1 MRETKPTGGY
11 KVTVSF
17 GGLLNRL
24 KLQEGKA
31 RAGPNRR
38 VDVDASV
45 VEHRGISASE
55 NLTPPNRP
63 DSEYGFCNISMTQI

>member
-31 RAGPNRR
+31 RAGPN
-38 VDVDASV
+38 
-45 VEHRGISASE
+45 
-55 NLTPPNRP
+55 
-63 DSEYGFCNISMTQI
+63 